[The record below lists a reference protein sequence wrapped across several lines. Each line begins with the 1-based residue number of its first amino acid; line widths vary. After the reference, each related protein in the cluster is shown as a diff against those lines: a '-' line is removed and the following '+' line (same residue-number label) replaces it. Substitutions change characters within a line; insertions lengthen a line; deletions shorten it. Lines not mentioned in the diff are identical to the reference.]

1 MAAAPCVNAA
11 RKMDTGTDNHVQ
23 GLVIM
28 IEVVELVVADV
39 VEVAVMRPVL
49 LAAAAAAA
57 AFAATKKLASAS
69 IPGEL
74 LRGNTD
80 ETISNGKACKSS

>member
-1 MAAAPCVNAA
+1 MAAAPCVKAA
-11 RKMDTGTDNHVQ
+11 RKMDKGTDNHVQ
-23 GLVIM
+23 GLVVM

-39 VEVAVMRPVL
+39 VEVAAMRPVWL
-49 LAAAAAAA
+49 VAAA

-74 LRGNTD
+74 
-80 ETISNGKACKSS
+80 